1 MYSEP
6 KSNKKNIFSL
16 CWGIATWTGKNLTL
30 IFLLLAIVCECVST
44 LVIYDYLTS
53 KIFIGNE
60 NAGITG
66 IGIFLYAG
74 VLSRLMGA
82 VFLVGAVI
90 IEIFFHFYRVFIT
103 KQQYSLLIR
112 ERFLTILLLSICT
125 VAFTFLFIRDGFFI
139 IQ

>member
-1 MYSEP
+1 MYPESE
-6 KSNKKNIFSL
+6 SNKRSAFSL
-16 CWGIATWTGKNLTL
+16 CRSIATWTGKNLTL
-30 IFLLLAIVCECVST
+30 IFIFIAIVCECVST
-44 LVIYDYLTS
+44 LVIYDFFTS
-53 KIFIGNE
+53 KIFI
-60 NAGITG
+60 NAGIIG

-82 VFLVGAVI
+82 VFLMGAVI

-125 VAFTFLFIRDGFFI
+125 VAFTFLFRDGFFI